1 MTDDKSA
8 FIPGTDGV
16 CMGHRYG
23 LYMEGSATFPGANC
37 IVCGILSHF
46 VLASHSELRFN
57 AYSSKL
63 NFHTAKEVFYKN
75 IN

>member
-23 LYMEGSATFPGANC
+23 LYMDGSATFLGVTR
-37 IVCGILSHF
+37 IVCAILSHF
-46 VLASHSELRFN
+46 VFTSHSELRFS